1 MTEPSFETGR
11 YLYCVVELP
20 ETEVSGFST
29 TGVDGEGVYLVRVET
44 IGIVVHECDTLYDT
58 ADVDVVRK
66 WLLEHQNV
74 IDAAGDRFG
83 TPIPFQFDTILRGD
97 DERVRTWLDR
107 ERETF
112 ASRLD
117 EMAGCWEYRIE
128 VRRDDD
134 TVEETLRDDERLVE
148 LDERI
153 TESSAGTSH
162 LLERQYE
169 QRLEELK
176 HQQRADRTAAL
187 IEQLEP
193 MVHDLQ
199 DLGHERTTL
208 EMETDTDDEMT
219 RETRLAVLVHE
230 DRQHDID
237 DLLDDVAAD
246 PGVEIRYTGPWPPYT
261 FTPTIEANDAK
272 SDNI

>member
-1 MTEPSFETGR
+1 MTDRSFETGR
-11 YLYCVVELP
+11 YLYCVVRCP
-20 ETEVSGFST
+20 ETEGSAFST
-29 TGVDGEGVYLVRVET
+29 TGVDGEDVYLIRTET
-44 IGIVVHECDTLYDT
+44 IGIVVHECETLYDT
-58 ADVDVVRK
+58 SDVDVVRK

-97 DERVRTWLDR
+97 DERVRAWLDR

-112 ASRLD
+112 ASQLE
-117 EMAGCWEYRIE
+117 EMTECWEYRVE
-128 VRRDDD
+128 VRRDEA

-148 LDERI
+148 LNEQI
-153 TESSAGTSH
+153 AESSAGTSH

-169 QRLEELK
+169 QRLETLK

-193 MVHDLQ
+193 IARDLH

-208 EMETDTDDEMT
+208 EMEPDTDDEMT
-219 RETRLAVLVHE
+219 RETRLALLVHE
-230 DRQHDID
+230 EQQHDID

-246 PGVEIRYTGPWPPYT
+246 PGVKIRYTGPWPPYT
-261 FTPTIEANDAK
+261 FAPTIEANDTEP
-272 SDNI
+272 